1 MPSARPIYIM
11 YAYCDHKLASARLIY
26 IMYAY
31 FDRKLAS
38 ARPIYIIYAYVDRK
52 LARNANEVRDS
63 AVTHLHND
71 IPFQQYKYRPHVC
84 LVTVDFNSSS
94 EAVASLPFVISSLFS
109 DQELSKGRSHLP
121 FVISPVPVK
130 KPTL

>member
-1 MPSARPIYIM
+1 M
-11 YAYCDHKLASARLIY
+11 YAYCDRKLASARLIY

-94 EAVASLPFVISSLFS
+94 EAVASL
-109 DQELSKGRSHLP
+109 
-121 FVISPVPVK
+121 SPVRHLSCSCKEAYTVK
-130 KPTL
+130 SYVSMPSLSCHDSLGLTNRR